1 MVICAGTS
9 IRTLSP
15 PNGSPNLDGRN
26 IDPGAYSMRVKTSF
40 FLLFALASLL
50 VFSLSLSAQVRN
62 TGRATTRQTETLLTR
77 IETKIDILKD
87 EVDRIA
93 ERNTSSANNVEP
105 LPDYLAALQQEL
117 TQLQETFEARNPIN
131 NDVNNTLISATRID
145 QFMLR
150 NRVSPAANAQWR
162 SLKRDFTTL
171 ATYNRLSWNWNQRV
185 PAWTGTTAGV
195 TPVNPVDDRN
205 SGVDLRPATYTVMDS
220 QVRTVLSRV
229 DLKSGIF
236 RTQLQSALRTDTSV
250 DISNEAAMEF
260 VSRFE
265 TAENRLRQQF
275 DSRRATVGDVTDVLM
290 AATYLDQ
297 FMNRNRLTP
306 SAQAQWR
313 NLRGDLNT
321 LATYFQQS
329 WNWNQSLGRDTVAGN
344 VNLRNFDQRITGT
357 YRLNTSLSEDPSA
370 AVNRVL
376 GSSNAANR
384 DNVSRGLEN
393 RLSSPEMIAIQ
404 MNNKNVD
411 MASSILP
418 RVSFQADGVARSES
432 NPRGRTITTTAT
444 VDADG
449 LIINYQGER
458 ASDFYLTMLPTADGK
473 LRVTR
478 RIFLDNSNQDI
489 TVTSVYDK
497 VDQIARWDNVSYS
510 LPGDTNASTVV
521 ENSFVIPSGTRLSA
535 SLRTAIVSSN
545 AAERF
550 VMEVTSPAQFRGATI
565 SGRVLNEDPSTRVA
579 GMSRVLLAFDTVTL
593 PRENKTYRFA
603 SNVLAVTSDTGELV
617 QVTNQ
622 AATNA
627 AAQQRGVGGIL
638 GALIGAVA
646 GVPIQGNT
654 STAGAVLAIRSDVF
668 RLEPGT
674 QIALQALVLQQ

>member
-1 MVICAGTS
+1 
-9 IRTLSP
+9 
-15 PNGSPNLDGRN
+15 
-26 IDPGAYSMRVKTSF
+26 MRVKTSF
-40 FLLFALASLL
+40 FLLFAFASLL
-50 VFSLSLSAQVRN
+50 AFDLSLSAQVRN
-62 TGRATTRQTETLLTR
+62 TTRATTRQTEILLTR

-87 EVDRIA
+87 EVDRVS
-93 ERNTSSANNVEP
+93 ERNTSNSDVEP
-105 LPDYLAALQQEL
+105 LPDYLSALQQEL
-117 TQLQETFEARNPIN
+117 TQLQETFEARNPIDT
-131 NDVNNTLISATRID
+131 DVNNTLITATRID

-150 NRVSPAANAQWR
+150 NRVSPAAVAQWR

-171 ATYNRLSWNWNQRV
+171 ATYNRLTWNWSQRV
-185 PAWTGTTAGV
+185 PAWTGTTAIV

-205 SGVDLRPATYTVMDS
+205 AMRGVDLRPATYTVMDS

-236 RTQLQSALRTDTSV
+236 RTQLQGGLRTDTSV

-260 VSRFE
+260 VSRLE
-265 TAENRLRQQF
+265 TAKDRLRQQF
-275 DSRRATVGDVTDVLM
+275 DTRRATVSDVTDVLM

-306 SAQAQWR
+306 AAQAQWR
-313 NLRGDLNT
+313 DLRGDLNT

-329 WNWNQSLGRDTVAGN
+329 WNWNQSLSRDTVAGN

-384 DNVSRGLEN
+384 DAVSRGLEN

-432 NPRGRTITTTAT
+432 NPRGRTNTTTAT

-449 LIINYQGER
+449 LIINYQGDR

-478 RIFLDNSNQDI
+478 RIFLDNSNQEI

-497 VDQIARWDNVSYS
+497 VDQIARWDNVSNS
-510 LPGDTNASTVV
+510 LPGDSNASTVV
-521 ENSFVIPSGTRLSA
+521 ENSYIIPSGTRLNA
-535 SLRTAIVSSN
+535 TLRTAIVSSN
-545 AAERF
+545 AADRF
-550 VMEVTSPAQFRGATI
+550 IMEVTSPAQFRGATI
-565 SGRVLNEDPSTRVA
+565 SGRVLNEDPSTKVA
-579 GMSRVLLAFDTVTL
+579 GMSRVLLAFDTITL

-603 SNVLAVTSDTGELV
+603 SNVLAVTSDSGELV

-646 GVPIQGNT
+646 GVPIQGNA

-668 RLEPGT
+668 RLESGT